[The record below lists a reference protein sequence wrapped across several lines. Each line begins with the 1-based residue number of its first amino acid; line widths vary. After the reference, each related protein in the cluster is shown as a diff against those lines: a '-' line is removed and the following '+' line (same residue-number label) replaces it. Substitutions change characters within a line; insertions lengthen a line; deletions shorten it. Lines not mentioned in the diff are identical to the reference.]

1 MCVIEK
7 LASRTESPQT
17 VSECSGSHDD
27 SGHVSGGSQGTTPE
41 HKRTDSNYSAS
52 SIPSTL
58 STVTDVAILARFA
71 LILLIVITS
80 GSRGGV
86 HPARPPPQRPRTYD
100 FLMPKTLFF
109 SIFPRSLRSRII

>member
-7 LASRTESPQT
+7 LAGRTESPQT

-71 LILLIVITS
+71 LLLLITQTKFVTWDMLEFHCQLLVS
-80 GSRGGV
+80 FALVCV
-86 HPARPPPQRPRTYD
+86 H
-100 FLMPKTLFF
+100 
-109 SIFPRSLRSRII
+109 LRKDSYFCAIHAV

>member
-71 LILLIVITS
+71 LLLLLVIPHSNKVCKESMCTCLHCS
-80 GSRGGV
+80 NVRYYIK
-86 HPARPPPQRPRTYD
+86 P
-100 FLMPKTLFF
+100 LC
-109 SIFPRSLRSRII
+109 